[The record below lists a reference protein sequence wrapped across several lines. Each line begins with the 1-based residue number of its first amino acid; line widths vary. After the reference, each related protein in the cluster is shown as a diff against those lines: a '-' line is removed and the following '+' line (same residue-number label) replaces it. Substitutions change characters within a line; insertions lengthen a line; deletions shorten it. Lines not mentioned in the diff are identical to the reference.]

1 MLGFLKS
8 AFRKEKSPD
17 DMSVAEL
24 EQHIAAHAPRQK
36 ELHDL
41 LARAGADEAARNK
54 SVLWHQQMAKR
65 LEEANA
71 KSDYPLAN
79 KLEAE
84 IAEARKRAK
93 KIEDGA
99 KVMID
104 ELNSIED
111 DIELMTRALDKKKQ
125 KR

>member
-1 MLGFLKS
+1 
-8 AFRKEKSPD
+8 
-17 DMSVAEL
+17 MSVAEL
-24 EQHIAAHAPRQK
+24 EQQIAAHAPRQK

-65 LEEANA
+65 VEEANG
-71 KSDYPLAN
+71 KQDYPLAT

-93 KIEDGA
+93 KIQDGA
-99 KVMID
+99 QVMID

-111 DIELMTRALDKKKQ
+111 DIELMTRAIDQKK
-125 KR
+125 R

>member
-1 MLGFLKS
+1 MFGFLKS
-8 AFRKEKSPD
+8 AFQKEKSPD

-54 SVLWHQQMAKR
+54 SLLWHQQMAKR
-65 LEEANA
+65 VEEANA
-71 KSDYPLAN
+71 KQDYPLVN

-93 KIEDGA
+93 KIQDGA
-99 KVMID
+99 QVMID

-111 DIELMTRALDKKKQ
+111 DIELMTRAIDKKK
-125 KR
+125 R

>member
-1 MLGFLKS
+1 MFGFLKS
-8 AFRKEKSPD
+8 AFQKEKSPD

-65 LEEANA
+65 VEEANG
-71 KSDYPLAN
+71 KQDYPLVN

-93 KIEDGA
+93 KIQDGA
-99 KVMID
+99 QVMID

-111 DIELMTRALDKKKQ
+111 DIELMTRAIDKKK
-125 KR
+125 R

>member
-1 MLGFLKS
+1 MLGFFKS
-8 AFRKEKSPD
+8 AFRKEKSRD
-17 DMSVAEL
+17 DMSVDEL
-24 EQHIAAHAPRQK
+24 EQQIAAYAPRQK
-36 ELHDL
+36 ELRDL
-41 LARAGADEAARNK
+41 LTRAGADEAARNK

-65 LEEANA
+65 VEEANA

-93 KIEDGA
+93 KIQDGA
-99 KVMID
+99 QVMID

-111 DIELMTRALDKKKQ
+111 DIELMTRAIDNKK
-125 KR
+125 R

>member
-1 MLGFLKS
+1 MFGFLKS
-8 AFRKEKSPD
+8 AFQKEKSPD

-24 EQHIAAHAPRQK
+24 EQQIAAHAPRQK

-54 SVLWHQQMAKR
+54 SLLWHQQMAKR
-65 LEEANA
+65 VEEANA
-71 KSDYPLAN
+71 KQDYPLVN

-93 KIEDGA
+93 KIQDGA
-99 KVMID
+99 QVMID

-111 DIELMTRALDKKKQ
+111 DIELMTRAIDKKK
-125 KR
+125 R

>member
-1 MLGFLKS
+1 MFGFLKS
-8 AFRKEKSPD
+8 AFQKEKSPD

-65 LEEANA
+65 VEEANG
-71 KSDYPLAN
+71 KQDYPLAT

-93 KIEDGA
+93 KIQDGA
-99 KVMID
+99 QVMID

-111 DIELMTRALDKKKQ
+111 DIELMTRAIDQKK
-125 KR
+125 R

>member
-1 MLGFLKS
+1 MFGFLKS
-8 AFRKEKSPD
+8 AFQKEKSPD

-24 EQHIAAHAPRQK
+24 EQQIAAHAPRQK

-65 LEEANA
+65 VEEANA
-71 KSDYPLAN
+71 KQDYPLVN

-93 KIEDGA
+93 KIQDGA
-99 KVMID
+99 QVMID

-111 DIELMTRALDKKKQ
+111 DIELMTRAIDKKK
-125 KR
+125 R

>member
-1 MLGFLKS
+1 MFGFLKS
-8 AFRKEKSPD
+8 AFQKEKSPD

-36 ELHDL
+36 ERHDL

-54 SVLWHQQMAKR
+54 SLLWHQQMAKR
-65 LEEANA
+65 VEEANA
-71 KSDYPLAN
+71 KQDYPLVN

-93 KIEDGA
+93 KIQDGA
-99 KVMID
+99 QVMID

-111 DIELMTRALDKKKQ
+111 DIELMTRAIDKKK
-125 KR
+125 R

>member
-1 MLGFLKS
+1 MLGFFKS
-8 AFRKEKSPD
+8 AFRKEKSRD
-17 DMSVAEL
+17 DMSVDEL
-24 EQHIAAHAPRQK
+24 EQQIAAYAPRQK
-36 ELHDL
+36 ELRDL
-41 LARAGADEAARNK
+41 LTRAGADEAARNK

-65 LEEANA
+65 VEEANG
-71 KSDYPLAN
+71 KQDYPLVN

-93 KIEDGA
+93 KIQDGA
-99 KVMID
+99 QVMID

-111 DIELMTRALDKKKQ
+111 DIELMTRAIDNQ